1 MDFDDM
7 LDEGVDL
14 LRRRHARPRVL
25 QRQFDLDNND
35 DLDRMRNCPFSLT
48 DSDMTKWAIHV
59 QRSSQGDGLEH

>member
-7 LDEGVDL
+7 LDEGVE
-14 LRRRHARPRVL
+14 LRRHRHAQPRVL

-48 DSDMTKWAIHV
+48 DSKSEPNRPYMFSAAHKVMA
-59 QRSSQGDGLEH
+59 